1 MVQAR
6 EKQLSESENE
16 TKLEQVQL
24 RFPSDDLFLNHS
36 LNIMEVRVWVGEN
49 VCEYVW
55 GGGKGVHVCCT
66 VLYSS
71 VSHYGNYIA

>member
-49 VCEYVW
+49 VCVSEYV
-55 GGGKGVHVCCT
+55 
-66 VLYSS
+66 
-71 VSHYGNYIA
+71 

>member
-49 VCEYVW
+49 VCVCVRGRE
-55 GGGKGVHVCCT
+55 GGAC
-66 VLYSS
+66 VLHS
-71 VSHYGNYIA
+71 VVF

>member
-36 LNIMEVRVWVGEN
+36 LNIMEVRVWVGGN
-49 VCEYVW
+49 VCVSMCEGE
-55 GGGKGVHVCCT
+55 GGGCMCVAQCCIL
-66 VLYSS
+66 V
-71 VSHYGNYIA
+71 

>member
-49 VCEYVW
+49 VCVSMCE
-55 GGGKGVHVCCT
+55 GGGEGGAC
-66 VLYSS
+66 VLHS
-71 VSHYGNYIA
+71 VVF

>member
-49 VCEYVW
+49 VCVSMCE
-55 GGGKGVHVCCT
+55 GGGGEGGAC
-66 VLYSS
+66 VLHS
-71 VSHYGNYIA
+71 VVF

>member
-49 VCEYVW
+49 VCVSMCE
-55 GGGKGVHVCCT
+55 GGEGGAC
-66 VLYSS
+66 VLHS
-71 VSHYGNYIA
+71 VVF